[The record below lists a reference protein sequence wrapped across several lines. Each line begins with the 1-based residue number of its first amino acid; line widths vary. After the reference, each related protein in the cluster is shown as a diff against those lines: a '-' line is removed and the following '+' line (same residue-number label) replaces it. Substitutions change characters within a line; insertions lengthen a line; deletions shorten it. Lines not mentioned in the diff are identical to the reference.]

1 MYEVQPIEIGDAT
14 ILELDDDGLY
24 EGRIQ
29 MKKVSKYHRKKQLTH
44 ILCAIEWRQIS
55 VPIPVC
61 VQGGF
66 GIGCWTVGV
75 LAPPSN

>member
-1 MYEVQPIEIGDAT
+1 MYEVQPIEIGDAK

-24 EGRIQ
+24 EGCIQ
-29 MKKVSKYHRKKQLTH
+29 MKKVSKYHRKKKLTH
-44 ILCAIEWRQIS
+44 ILRAIEWRQIS

-66 GIGCWTVGV
+66 GCWTAGV